1 MKNAER
7 LSNAELDELA
17 LAADK
22 ERDLEVSPP
31 GEPMPN
37 ARRFLAAHFHHAERV
52 RLVHQGGQFYA
63 WGGTCWPTVEDPIL
77 RSRLYRWFERRW
89 YLSDSG
95 KPVRRAFAPTMR
107 KAADLMDALRAV
119 TIIETTHPT
128 PSWFGGSDLPAD
140 ELIACENGL
149 IHWPTRTLHP
159 HSPRFYSHHAV
170 PFAFD
175 PKAPAPR
182 RWLAFLNELWGNDVE
197 AISCLQE
204 MLGYLVSG
212 DTRLQK
218 MFLLVGP
225 KRGGKGTIG
234 RVTTR
239 LLGRHN
245 VAGPTLSS
253 LGSNFG
259 LQDLIGKPVAI
270 ISDARLGTKSDHSL
284 ITERLLSISGEDLQN
299 VDRKYLPPWS
309 GQLPTRFMIL
319 TNELPRLA
327 DSSGALASRFI
338 VLLVNRSF
346 YDRENPALTDEL
358 CAELPSIFL
367 WSLDG
372 LERLRARGRFQQPQA
387 SRDAIQEL
395 EDLSSPVGAFIRDR
409 CGLGAQ
415 CSVDVSELYRA
426 YREWCEEH
434 GRHAVNQQL
443 FGRDLRA
450 VRPEVRIRQLGADRR
465 RHYVSIRLGHS
476 LDSRV
481 NEHCTPRSRDSAD
494 PHPAPD
500 GERAAQWKV
509 PRESREQPLGSG
521 LCAYCAKP
529 GTSVDPL
536 LSAACD
542 GSEGHV
548 HRRCLDGWQEMQ
560 P

>member
-1 MKNAER
+1 
-7 LSNAELDELA
+7 
-17 LAADK
+17 
-22 ERDLEVSPP
+22 
-31 GEPMPN
+31 
-37 ARRFLAAHFHHAERV
+37 
-52 RLVHQGGQFYA
+52 
-63 WGGTCWPTVEDPIL
+63 
-77 RSRLYRWFERRW
+77 
-89 YLSDSG
+89 
-95 KPVRRAFAPTMR
+95 
-107 KAADLMDALRAV
+107 
-119 TIIETTHPT
+119 
-128 PSWFGGSDLPAD
+128 
-140 ELIACENGL
+140 
-149 IHWPTRTLHP
+149 
-159 HSPRFYSHHAV
+159 
-170 PFAFD
+170 
-175 PKAPAPR
+175 
-182 RWLAFLNELWGNDVE
+182 LWGNDVE
-197 AISCLQE
+197 SISCLQE

-212 DTRLQK
+212 DTRHQK

-309 GQLPTRFMIL
+309 GQLPARFVIL

-338 VLLVNRSF
+338 VLLLRHSF

-358 CAELPSIFL
+358 CAELPGIFL

-372 LERLRARGRFQQPQA
+372 LQRLRARGRFQQPQA
-387 SRDAIQEL
+387 SQDAIQEL

-409 CGLGAQ
+409 CGLGPERTVEAG
-415 CSVDVSELYRA
+415 ELYRT

-450 VRPEVRIRQLGADRR
+450 VRPEARIRQLGADRR
-465 RHYVSIRLGHS
+465 RHYVGIGLGHS
-476 LDSRV
+476 LSRG
-481 NEHCTPRSRDSAD
+481 SAD

-500 GERAAQWKV
+500 GERAAQWTV

-536 LSAACD
+536 LTAACD

-548 HRRCLDGWQEMQ
+548 HRRCLDGWQGMQ